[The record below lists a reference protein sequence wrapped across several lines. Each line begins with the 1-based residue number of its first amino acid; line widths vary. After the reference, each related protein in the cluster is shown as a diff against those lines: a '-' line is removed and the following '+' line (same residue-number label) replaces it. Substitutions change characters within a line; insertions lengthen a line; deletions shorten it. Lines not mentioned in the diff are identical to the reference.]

1 MRIQTIL
8 NRIEKFKSF
17 VYAGVRLE
25 QLQGDSV
32 LVVQMRPRKNGRPC
46 CSGCGRTGATYDR
59 LGERWFEFVPLWG
72 IMVFLAYRMRRVDC
86 KRCGVTVE
94 MIPWGDGKNQL
105 TTTYRWFL
113 STWAKRLSWSEVAT
127 IFCTSWDSV
136 CRAVEHAVEWG
147 LAHRDLSKLSA
158 LGVDEIGWSRG
169 HSYLTLVYDI
179 GGAKRRLLAVA
190 EERTE
195 ASLRSCLESLGE
207 TACKQVRYVCSDMW
221 KPYLNVIA
229 ERLGKAVHVLDRF
242 HVMQKFGKALD
253 EIRAEEAKRLQR
265 DGYEPVLKRSRWCFL
280 KRPENLTDKQTVKL
294 SELLRYNLRTVR
306 AYLQRE
312 EFQRLWEYTSP
323 AWAGRFLDE
332 WTGRVMRS
340 RLEPMKKIARTIRTH
355 RSLILNWFRARGL
368 VSSGAVEGLNN
379 KVKLVTRKSYG
390 FRSPDVAKLALLHN
404 LGDLPEPKRTHR
416 FRKLGFSDMRSLVFD
431 RQSPL
436 PWVGIAG
443 TLEEDEKGISVPLL
457 SRLVDVVKTEA
468 SVFLGMDL
476 DDDLSSRTVLDG
488 FRERRPEQ
496 PGPGGEVT
504 HRLRPEIPVLGRSDV
519 DQIELLLR
527 FFQVL
532 EGVRVQDKGTISQT
546 G

>member
-8 NRIEKFKSF
+8 NRLEKFKSF
-17 VYAGVRLE
+17 VYAGARLE
-25 QLQGDSV
+25 ELQDGPV
-32 LVVQMRPRKNGRPC
+32 LVVQVRPRKNGRPR
-46 CSGCGRTGATYDR
+46 CSGCGRIGPTYDR
-59 LGERWFEFVPLWG
+59 LEERRFEFVPVWG
-72 IMVFLAYRMRRVDC
+72 IVVFLAYRMRRVDC

-94 MIPWGDGKNQL
+94 MVPWGDGKNRL

-127 IFCTSWDSV
+127 IFRTSWDSV
-136 CRAVEHAVEWG
+136 YRAVEHAVKWG

-158 LGVDEIGWSRG
+158 LGVDEIAWSRG

-179 GGAKRRLLAVA
+179 GGATRRLLAVA

-207 TACKQVRYVCSDMW
+207 TTCKQVRYVCSDMW

-229 ERLGKAVHVLDRF
+229 ERLGEAVHVLDRF

-253 EIRAEEAKRLQR
+253 EIRAEEAKRLQH
-265 DGYEPVLKRSRWCFL
+265 DGYEPVLNRSRWCFL

-323 AWAGRFLDE
+323 AWAGKFLDE

-340 RLEPMKKIARTIRTH
+340 RLEPMKKIARTIRSH
-355 RSLILNWFRARGL
+355 RPLILNWFRARGL

-416 FRKLGFSDMRSLVFD
+416 FCRGGNFRS
-431 RQSPL
+431 RIG
-436 PWVGIAG
+436 GI
-443 TLEEDEKGISVPLL
+443 LWDP
-457 SRLVDVVKTEA
+457 
-468 SVFLGMDL
+468 
-476 DDDLSSRTVLDG
+476 
-488 FRERRPEQ
+488 
-496 PGPGGEVT
+496 PG
-504 HRLRPEIPVLGRSDV
+504 
-519 DQIELLLR
+519 
-527 FFQVL
+527 
-532 EGVRVQDKGTISQT
+532 
-546 G
+546 